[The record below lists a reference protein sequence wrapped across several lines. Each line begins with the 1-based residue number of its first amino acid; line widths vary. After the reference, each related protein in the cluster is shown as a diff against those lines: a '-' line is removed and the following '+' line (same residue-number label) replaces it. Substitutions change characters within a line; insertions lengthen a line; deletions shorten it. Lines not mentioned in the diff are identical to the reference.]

1 MYSKFKFNYN
11 KNKTRCFT
19 PILHTKIG
27 GRGCVSPASARGF
40 EMAALGAA
48 CSVSCC
54 HVQLQTTVLPLQ
66 YTEACRWW
74 CQITFG
80 HGDRAIGSVSR
91 QSALYGGGVVDWW
104 LVGNVLRSRLADDW
118 RIEPW
123 LIAEFSDKE
132 NSQLRTCL
140 RYSDVHSIICK
151 EMRPSQFTANLHR
164 HRHGMNGGHLNT
176 GCDLL
181 ESS

>member
-1 MYSKFKFNYN
+1 MFHTYFTHEDRWS
-11 KNKTRCFT
+11 RLCFSGVGAWLRDGSVGSSMQRVMLPCT
-19 PILHTKIG
+19 VADNSIAI
-27 GRGCVSPASARGF
+27 
-40 EMAALGAA
+40 AAHWGMQ
-48 CSVSCC
+48 V
-54 HVQLQTTVLPLQ
+54 
-66 YTEACRWW
+66 W